1 MVTDSTEAGTAP
13 ATAIIAG
20 PPRPSPPLGVALW
33 IIALGFAG
41 PVVFVRT
48 AVPSLFLTLTTLILP
63 IAGLLAL
70 YGWLQSARQRRAD
83 RASRVRAEIAPDGIA
98 LLPRPEMRRVYGYGY
113 DEIAGVSV
121 TRSELVLHLRGEKG
135 KRRRHVLRYA
145 GIETAPEAFGA
156 AAEAALARHRGTESG
171 PGSGPEG
178 TDAAPENAISD

>member
-1 MVTDSTEAGTAP
+1 MATDSTEAGTAP

-20 PPRPSPPLGVALW
+20 PPRPSPPLGVALG

-63 IAGLLAL
+63 IAWLLAL

-98 LLPRPEMRRVYGYGY
+98 LLPRPEMRRVYGY

-156 AAEAALARHRGTESG
+156 AAEEALARHRGT
-171 PGSGPEG
+171 
-178 TDAAPENAISD
+178 DAAAGGTETAPKDATSG